1 MTPGARR
8 EGSYEYDAAPPITP
22 FIRKCTAAACLG
34 GVLFGYDLG
43 VISGAL
49 PSLTSSLQ
57 LTDSQSE
64 TVVAFLFIGS
74 VIGSFI
80 GGYICDKIGQVC
92 DGIFL
97 VGSIVLALAPSYG
110 MILFGRIVVGIA
122 VAVSAISDVSYL
134 TEIAP
139 EHHRGAL
146 VSCNEAS
153 ISLGF
158 LLAYVSSYVVTV
170 SVNYDQGW
178 RIMFGLSGLIALLQF
193 VLMAGLPE
201 SPIWLEE
208 NGKMS
213 EAMEALARIQAG
225 SGAEAVRNEDIDEE
239 DSSSD
244 FAHPVNEAV
253 IGTGGND
260 FGPLPTDEN
269 HEEQENDGTEEVVVS
284 KLKDASGTS
293 IGIGTRL
300 SLTHYWRHMAIAS
313 FLAVSQQI
321 CGHIN
326 ILNFAPEIF
335 NEVFGSATS
344 SSLIATTIVLGI
356 LKFFLTTFVIFEVD
370 RIGRRFLLL
379 SGIFVIT
386 VSLLSLTL
394 AYTLGSENESE
405 FTLPQRTLAVAGCSG
420 VVAGYAL
427 SYAPLTWLI
436 VSEIFPSSIRGR
448 ALGMTTITTNAF
460 AALVS
465 YTFLTGQDVF
475 GPAMP
480 FAAVFATVA
489 IPDTG
494 SIVAGGN
501 GEDVDQALG
510 TMFLWRQRCCV
521 PGWFFR
527 RKGKRETSLS
537 PFDNVE
543 ERQDIVPPP

>member
-1 MTPGARR
+1 MTPAAR
-8 EGSYEYDAAPPITP
+8 GSSYQYDAAPPITP

-80 GGYICDKIGQVC
+80 GGYICDKIGRKTSILVC

-122 VAVSAISDVSYL
+122 VAVSAIADVSYL

-158 LLAYVSSYVVTV
+158 LLAYVASYVVTV
-170 SVNYDQGW
+170 SISYDQGW
-178 RIMFGLSGLIALLQF
+178 RIMFGLAGLIALLQF

-208 NGKMS
+208 KGKMS
-213 EAMEALARIQAG
+213 EAMEALARIRAG
-225 SGAEAVRNEDIDEE
+225 GGAEAVRNEDIGGE

-244 FAHPVNEAV
+244 VADPVNKAV
-253 IGTGGND
+253 IGTGGD
-260 FGPLPTDEN
+260 EFGPLPTDEN
-269 HEEQENDGTEEVVVS
+269 DEEQENDDTEEVIVS
-284 KLKDASGTS
+284 KSKVTREPSTS
-293 IGIGTRL
+293 TGTRL
-300 SLTHYWRHMAIAS
+300 SLAHYWRHMAIAS

-326 ILNFAPEIF
+326 ILNVSILALRVAMSIF
-335 NEVFGSATS
+335 RD
-344 SSLIATTIVLGI
+344 
-356 LKFFLTTFVIFEVD
+356 FL
-370 RIGRRFLLL
+370 
-379 SGIFVIT
+379 S
-386 VSLLSLTL
+386 
-394 AYTLGSENESE
+394 
-405 FTLPQRTLAVAGCSG
+405 
-420 VVAGYAL
+420 
-427 SYAPLTWLI
+427 I
-436 VSEIFPSSIRGR
+436 VSF
-448 ALGMTTITTNAF
+448 
-460 AALVS
+460 
-465 YTFLTGQDVF
+465 
-475 GPAMP
+475 
-480 FAAVFATVA
+480 
-489 IPDTG
+489 
-494 SIVAGGN
+494 
-501 GEDVDQALG
+501 
-510 TMFLWRQRCCV
+510 
-521 PGWFFR
+521 
-527 RKGKRETSLS
+527 
-537 PFDNVE
+537 
-543 ERQDIVPPP
+543 ERQQ